1 VVAMSKQSGTK
12 LIEANREQ
20 MLKWEREGRS
30 YFWMASK
37 VGIGNRNVSSISKWF
52 IKQGIRRKVAK

>member
-1 VVAMSKQSGTK
+1 MSKQSGTK
-12 LIEANREQ
+12 LIEANREK
-20 MLKWEREGRS
+20 MLRREREGRS

-52 IKQGIRRKVAK
+52 LAQGIRRRATK

>member
-1 VVAMSKQSGTK
+1 MSKQSGTK

-37 VGIGNRNVSSISKWF
+37 VGIGNCNVSAVSKWF
-52 IKQGIRRKVAK
+52 VAQGIRRRATK

>member
-1 VVAMSKQSGTK
+1 MSKQSGTK

-52 IKQGIRRKVAK
+52 RRQGICRRATK

>member
-1 VVAMSKQSGTK
+1 MSKQSGTK
-12 LIEANREQ
+12 RIEANREQ

-37 VGIGNRNVSSISKWF
+37 VGIGNRNVSAISKWF
-52 IKQGIRRKVAK
+52 IKQGIRRKAAK

>member
-1 VVAMSKQSGTK
+1 MTSKERV
-12 LIEANREQ
+12 EANREQ

-52 IKQGIRRKVAK
+52 IKQGIHRKAAK

>member
-1 VVAMSKQSGTK
+1 MSKQSGTK
-12 LIEANREQ
+12 RIEANREQ

-37 VGIGNRNVSSISKWF
+37 VGIGNRNVSAVSKWF
-52 IKQGIRRKVAK
+52 VAQGIRRRATK